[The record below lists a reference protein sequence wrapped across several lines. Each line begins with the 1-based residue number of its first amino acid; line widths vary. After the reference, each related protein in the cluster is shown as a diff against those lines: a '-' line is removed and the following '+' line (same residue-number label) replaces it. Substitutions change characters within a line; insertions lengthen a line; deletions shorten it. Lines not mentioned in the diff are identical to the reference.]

1 MKKLLTKIRSKKLR
15 GNVSLLVILILLAS
29 SVISLLSI
37 NQIQRLMT
45 YGNMTSNYF
54 RAFYIA
60 KAGTEL
66 WLTEVYNR
74 WNGFNQV
81 LSGDFI
87 TTWNF
92 LSGYEW
98 FEPHFNMTI
107 TGSFAT
113 LTNDVRNS
121 ECNDENKIRLTSWAW
136 IMLSLFSDKLSKSD
150 SSIKEILS
158 DYSWVNALSD
168 NNIKSIKLISQ
179 NWLVYLTF
187 WLFDYDDDWNMSNIF
202 VETWYNLETILDHL
216 DDEDSYGKKLEWKD
230 RKYLTIKNPGT
241 WNEVAEFCITMSN
254 EPIPYSDSLI
264 TVFWHYGDMEV
275 WLQSIVKKWVP
286 DWTLNVLD
294 EQPSSN

>member
-1 MKKLLTKIRSKKLR
+1 
-15 GNVSLLVILILLAS
+15 
-29 SVISLLSI
+29 
-37 NQIQRLMT
+37 
-45 YGNMTSNYF
+45 
-54 RAFYIA
+54 
-60 KAGTEL
+60 
-66 WLTEVYNR
+66 
-74 WNGFNQV
+74 
-81 LSGDFI
+81 
-87 TTWNF
+87 
-92 LSGYEW
+92 
-98 FEPHFNMTI
+98 MTI